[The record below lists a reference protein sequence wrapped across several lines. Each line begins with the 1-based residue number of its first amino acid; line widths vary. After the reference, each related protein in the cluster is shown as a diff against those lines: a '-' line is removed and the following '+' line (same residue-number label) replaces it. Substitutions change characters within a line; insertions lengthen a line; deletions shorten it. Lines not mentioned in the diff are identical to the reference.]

1 MSVSPAIRTS
11 KKSLSNFQFFLLFLP
26 PKKLIT
32 MKKITTVCMCLILLG
47 LTTPLKSQTE
57 MTKQQKTSYAIGAN
71 MGKNITLDGIE
82 IDLDAF
88 MQGVRDGLAGQNQF
102 TDKEMEVI
110 FQELQQDVLSKRN
123 AAEKAMGKKFL
134 EDNKN
139 KEGVHVTASCL
150 QYKIIEEGKGDKPI
164 STSKVTVNYK
174 GMLLD
179 GTVFDSTEKSGQP
192 ISFPLDRVIPGWTEG
207 LQLMSPGAKYIF
219 YIPSELGYGEQGAP
233 GAIPG
238 GATLIFEVE
247 LISFVN
253 E

>member
-1 MSVSPAIRTS
+1 
-11 KKSLSNFQFFLLFLP
+11 
-26 PKKLIT
+26 
-32 MKKITTVCMCLILLG
+32 
-47 LTTPLKSQTE
+47 
-57 MTKQQKTSYAIGAN
+57 MTKQQKSSYAIGAN
-71 MGKNITLDGIE
+71 WGTNLKN
-82 IDLDAF
+82 DAF
-88 MQGVRDGLAGQNQF
+88 MQGFRDGLAGQNQF
-102 TDKEMEVI
+102 SDQEMQVI
-110 FQELQQDVLSKRN
+110 FQELQQDIMNKRN
-123 AAEKAMGKKFL
+123 NQVEVEKAMGRKFL

-139 KEGVHVTASCL
+139 KDGVHVTESGL
-150 QYKIIEEGKGDKPI
+150 QYKVINEGSGAKPTA
-164 STSKVTVNYK
+164 TSKVTVHYK
-174 GMLLD
+174 GSLLD

-219 YIPSELGYGEQGAP
+219 YIPSELGYGDNGAP